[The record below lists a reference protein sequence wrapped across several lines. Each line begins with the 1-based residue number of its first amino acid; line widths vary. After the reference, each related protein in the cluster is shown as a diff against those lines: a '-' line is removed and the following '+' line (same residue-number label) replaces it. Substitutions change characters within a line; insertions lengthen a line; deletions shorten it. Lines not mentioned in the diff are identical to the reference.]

1 MTKAAWS
8 LAAILA
14 VPTAAH
20 ADVQNGSFE
29 SHDFAGWTVTKSAP
43 SGTFATA
50 AVVEEGTS
58 IAYGANVFDQIDQT
72 TIANYSSGLPLV
84 PHPTDGASEAL
95 LLQNGP
101 STTRL
106 SQDVEVPANAPELT
120 FDLGYHNWDSAFS
133 AAQSLAVE
141 LRDPESDALLVT
153 VYQAGGVLESP
164 MTHQTIDMADHAGMQ
179 VRLQFEVSAANNFFD
194 VQLDHVALQ
203 SRSAGPAMPDM
214 AITADTN
221 QTADAQPADLAVG
234 GGCST
239 GKGGAS
245 LLAALA
251 LVTLRR
257 RNRR

>member
-1 MTKAAWS
+1 MTMKAAWS
-8 LAAILA
+8 LAALLA
-14 VPTAAH
+14 TPAAAH
-20 ADVQNGSFE
+20 ADVANGSFE
-29 SHDFAGWTVTKSAP
+29 SQDFAGWTVTKSAP

-50 AVVEEGTS
+50 AVALSGS
-58 IAYGANVFDQIDQT
+58 AIGYGAQVYDHIDQT

-84 PHPTDGASEAL
+84 PHPTDGVAQAL

-106 SQDVEVPANAPELT
+106 SQVVNVPANAPELT

-133 AAQSLAVE
+133 AAQSLAVQI
-141 LRDPESDALLVT
+141 RDPESDALLAT

-164 MTHQTIDMADHAGMQ
+164 MTHQTIDMADYAGMQ
-179 VRLQFEVSAANNFFD
+179 VRLQFEVSATNNFFD
-194 VQLDHVALQ
+194 VQLDHVDLQ
-203 SRSAGPAMPDM
+203 GRSAGPAMPDM
-214 AITADTN
+214 SISADTN
-221 QTADAQPADLAVG
+221 QTADEQPADLTVG

-257 RNRR
+257 RRR